1 MGARE
6 PRRAV
11 ADTGPLIHLYE
22 IGSLSVL
29 KLFDEVHVT
38 DTVWAEATTAG
49 RIPVHDLE
57 GLPILHR
64 HALSMTEIDQ
74 FAATS
79 NLQLLHAGEQGAL
92 LLAER
97 LHVRLFL
104 TDDLA
109 AREAAKT
116 IGLQPVG
123 SLGLIVR
130 AYAEGELDVDSVI
143 LRLRALQEKSSLYVT
158 GQIVETAIKA
168 ILPPQ
173 HPGL

>member
-1 MGARE
+1 MGARDS
-6 PRRAV
+6 RRAV
-11 ADTGPLIHLYE
+11 ADTGPLIHLSE

-29 KLFDEVHVT
+29 NLFDEVHLT
-38 DTVWAEATTAG
+38 DTVWEEATMAG
-49 RIPVHDLE
+49 RIQVRDLE

-64 HALSMTEIDQ
+64 HELSTSEIDQ
-74 FAATS
+74 FAADS

-97 LHVRLFL
+97 LHVQLFL

-109 AREAAKT
+109 AREAAKDL
-116 IGLQPVG
+116 GLQPVG

-130 AYAEGELDVDSVI
+130 AYAEGTLDVDSAV
-143 LRLRALQEKSSLYVT
+143 LRLRALQEESSLYVT
-158 GQIVETAIKA
+158 GQIVETAIRA

-173 HPGL
+173 RPRT